1 MAQVNS
7 FDVVSRVDMQEVQN
21 AIHQATKEMQQR
33 YDFRESK
40 STISLNAQEHEI
52 VVLAD
57 DDFKLRS
64 VIDILQG
71 RLHKRGISL
80 KALSYGK
87 VEPAAGAT
95 VRQRIEIQSGIDT
108 DRCKAIVKFIKG
120 LNLKVQAQIQDEQVR
135 VSGSKKDDLQTVMQ
149 QLRAQDFDFH
159 MEFTNYR

>member
-1 MAQVNS
+1 MAQTNS

-21 AIHQATKEMQQR
+21 AVHQATKEMQQR

-40 STISLNAQEHEI
+40 STITLNANEHEI

-57 DDFKLRS
+57 DDFKLKS
-64 VIDILQG
+64 VVDILQG

-80 KALSYGK
+80 KALNYGK
-87 VEPAAGAT
+87 VEPAAGAA
-95 VRQRIEIQSGIDT
+95 VRQRIGIQSGIDT

-135 VSGSKKDDLQTVMQ
+135 VSGVKKDDLQAVMQ